1 MATSTHFVMNND
13 NQPKSKF
20 NYIFFDQSI
29 KRFREDLNKFSDY
42 MFFLSDEVLLNL
54 MASLVA
60 LKEVLQDLEDKYL
73 KHIGKK

>member
-1 MATSTHFVMNND
+1 MKNN
-13 NQPKSKF
+13 NQSNSRF
-20 NYIFFDQSI
+20 NHIFFDQSI
-29 KRFREDLNKFSDY
+29 KRFREDLNKFSDF